1 MAKSYVKF
9 ETPSEL
15 QQSILGV
22 IENAHQVGKVSKG
35 TNESTK
41 AIERGTAKLVVIA
54 EDVEPEEIVMHF
66 PGLCADK
73 GIPYAFVSQ
82 KTDLGKAAGLK
93 VATAA
98 VAITG
103 AQDEN
108 SLKAVAEKAMALNGG
123 KASAEKKSVEKK
135 PAEKKAAPKVEKK
148 EEPKPEVKVEAKPEE
163 KKEEAKPEPVKEE
176 VKVEPKTEEVKE
188 ESTADAKKE

>member
-22 IENAHQVGKVSKG
+22 IENAQQVGKVSKG

-73 GIPYAFVSQ
+73 GIPYAFVAQ

-108 SLKAVAEKAMALNGG
+108 SLKAAAEKAMALNGG
-123 KASAEKKSVEKK
+123 KA
-135 PAEKKAAPKVEKK
+135 PAEKKEAKKEKAEPKPKPEAK
-148 EEPKPEVKVEAKPEE
+148 EEPAPAEKTEPEAKAEE
-163 KKEEAKPEPVKEE
+163 KED
-176 VKVEPKTEEVKE
+176 
-188 ESTADAKKE
+188 STADAKEE